1 MAEDDKKRIT
11 NLESDVNL
19 LRSDLKHI
27 ANNVVSNAN
36 KLDLLLQQSTT
47 LHAKTDTTIQT
58 LNFIQEN
65 HRELKIDFKKF
76 RREEYEK
83 FKTGITEKVNQTR
96 LSSAKLI
103 GVAGAASG
111 VIYGLIETVKTFM
124 RGGG

>member
-36 KLDLLLQQSTT
+36 KLDLLLHQSTT
-47 LHAKTDTTIQT
+47 LHTKTDTTIQT

-65 HRELKIDFKKF
+65 HKELKVDFKKF

-96 LSSAKLI
+96 LSSAKMI
-103 GVAGAASG
+103 GVAGAAST
-111 VIYGLIETVKTFM
+111 VIYGLIETIRTFV